1 MRYTL
6 LIACL
11 LGFKLFAQTGWTP
24 VASFGTN
31 PGNLNMYSYAPT
43 ALPTNA
49 PLVVVMHGCTQTAT
63 QYASESGWNILA
75 NQHQFYTVYP
85 EQNAANNSSTCF
97 NWFNYGDQNRGQ
109 GEALSIKQMI
119 DYMQAHYSIDASR
132 IYVTGL
138 SAGACMTN
146 VMMACYPDILSKGAV
161 MAGAPFKSA
170 TSSLTASNAMY
181 GFVTHTAIV
190 WGDSVR
196 HQNPTFTG
204 AFPKVAIFQGSS
216 DLVVSPN
223 NVIEE
228 VKQWTNVHGA
238 DQTADLVQANFNGNS
253 LITKNS
259 YYNTSNQTVVETYTI
274 SGMGHGI
281 SVDPGTCYQQ
291 GGTTGTYAFDENFHS
306 SFWAAYFFNIL
317 QAPTVI
323 SGSISVTAST
333 NGVVYSVPA
342 QSGFTY
348 TWTVPSGITIVS
360 GQGTNSIS
368 VNFGSVSGNISVTET
383 DASACKVGPLDLWVT
398 VGTAT
403 NIDNQ
408 TENNNVKL
416 FYDQDEQ
423 TIYVIANDLN
433 SVKHMKLYTI
443 DGRLI
448 KSWETTEAK
457 VNIEKKL
464 SAGIYIVECEVNQL
478 PIRKKIV
485 ID

>member
-6 LIACL
+6 LIICL

-43 ALPTNA
+43 ALPANA
-49 PLVVVMHGCTQTAT
+49 PLVVVMHGCTQTAA
-63 QYASESGWNILA
+63 QYASESGWNVLA

-85 EQNAANNSSTCF
+85 EQNATNNSSTCF
-97 NWFNYGDQNRGQ
+97 NWFSYGDQNRGQ

-146 VMMACYPDILSKGAV
+146 VMMACYPDLVSKGAV

-223 NVIEE
+223 NVTEE
-228 VKQWTNVHGA
+228 VKQWTNIHGA
-238 DQTADLVQANFNGNS
+238 DQTADLIQTNFNGNS

-259 YYNTSNQTVVETYTI
+259 YYNASNQTVVETYTI

-291 GGTTGTYAFDENFHS
+291 GGTTGTYAFDENFYS

-348 TWTVPSGITIVS
+348 SWTVSSGITIVS
-360 GQGTNSIS
+360 GQGTNSIT

-383 DASACKVGPLDLWVT
+383 DASACKVGPLNLWVT

-408 TENNNVKL
+408 MTHNNVQL
-416 FYDQDEQ
+416 FYIQDEQ
-423 TIYVIANDLN
+423 TIQVIASDLN
-433 SVKHMKLYTI
+433 SVKHMKLYAI

-448 KSWETTEAK
+448 KSWETIDTNAY
-457 VNIEKKL
+457 IENKL
-464 SAGIYIVECEVNQL
+464 STGIYIVEYEVNQL

>member
-1 MRYTL
+1 MRYTF
-6 LIACL
+6 LIVCL
-11 LGFKLFAQTGWTP
+11 IGFKLVSQTGWTP

-43 ALPTNA
+43 TLPVNA

-85 EQNAANNSSTCF
+85 EQVTANNSSTCF

-146 VMMACYPDILSKGAV
+146 VMMACYPEVLSKGAV

-181 GFVTHTAIV
+181 GFVTHTPIV

-223 NVIEE
+223 NVIEQ

-259 YYNTSNQTVVETYTI
+259 YYNTSY
-274 SGMGHGI
+274 
-281 SVDPGTCYQQ
+281 
-291 GGTTGTYAFDENFHS
+291 
-306 SFWAAYFFNIL
+306 
-317 QAPTVI
+317 
-323 SGSISVTAST
+323 
-333 NGVVYSVPA
+333 
-342 QSGFTY
+342 
-348 TWTVPSGITIVS
+348 
-360 GQGTNSIS
+360 
-368 VNFGSVSGNISVTET
+368 
-383 DASACKVGPLDLWVT
+383 
-398 VGTAT
+398 
-403 NIDNQ
+403 
-408 TENNNVKL
+408 
-416 FYDQDEQ
+416 
-423 TIYVIANDLN
+423 
-433 SVKHMKLYTI
+433 
-443 DGRLI
+443 
-448 KSWETTEAK
+448 
-457 VNIEKKL
+457 
-464 SAGIYIVECEVNQL
+464 
-478 PIRKKIV
+478 
-485 ID
+485 

>member
-1 MRYTL
+1 MRNTL
-6 LIACL
+6 LIICL
-11 LGFKLFAQTGWTP
+11 LGLKLFAQTGWVP

-31 PGNLNMYSYAPT
+31 PGNLNMYSYAPA
-43 ALPTNA
+43 ALPANA

-63 QYASESGWNILA
+63 QYASESGWNVLA

-146 VMMACYPDILSKGAV
+146 VMMACYPDVVSKGAV

-204 AFPKVAIFQGSS
+204 TFPKVAIFQGSS

-223 NVIEE
+223 NVTEQ

-259 YYNTSNQTVVETYTI
+259 YYNTSNQTVVETYTV

-291 GGTTGTYAFDENFHS
+291 GGTTGTYAFDENFYS

-317 QAPTVI
+317 QAPAVI

-333 NGVVYSVPA
+333 NGVVYSVPV

-360 GQGTNSIS
+360 GQGTNSIT
-368 VNFGSVSGNISVTET
+368 VNFGSASGNISVSET
-383 DASACKVGPLDLWVT
+383 DASACIVGPLDLWVT
-398 VGTAT
+398 VSTAT
-403 NIDNQ
+403 TMDNQ
-408 TENNNVKL
+408 MTQNKVQL

-423 TIYVIANDLN
+423 TIHIIANDLH
-433 SVKHMKLYTI
+433 SVKNLKLYAI

-448 KSWETTEAK
+448 KSWETIDVKAY
-457 VNIEKKL
+457 IDHKL
-464 SAGIYIVECEVNQL
+464 TTGIYIVEYEVNQL

>member
-1 MRYTL
+1 MRYIL
-6 LIACL
+6 LIICL
-11 LGFKLFAQTGWTP
+11 LGFKLFAQTGWTS

-43 ALPTNA
+43 SLPTNA
-49 PLVVVMHGCTQTAT
+49 PLVVVMHGCTQTAS

-119 DYMQAHYSIDASR
+119 DYMQVHYSIDATR

-146 VMMACYPDILSKGAV
+146 VMMACYPEVLSKGAV

-204 AFPKVAIFQGSS
+204 TFPKVAIFQGSS

-223 NVIEE
+223 NVPEQ

-238 DQTADLVQANFNGNS
+238 DQTADLIQTNFNGNS
-253 LITKNS
+253 LVTKNS

-348 TWTVPSGITIVS
+348 TWTVPSGMTIVS
-360 GQGTNSIS
+360 GQGTNAIA
-368 VNFGSVSGNISVTET
+368 VNVGTTSGNISVTET
-383 DASACKVGPLDLWVT
+383 DASACKIGPLNLWVT
-398 VGTAT
+398 VNTAT

-408 TENNNVKL
+408 LQSNNVKL
-416 FYDQDEQ
+416 FYNQDEQ
-423 TIYVIANDLN
+423 TLYVLANDLKSIKN
-433 SVKHMKLYTI
+433 VTLYAI
-443 DGRLI
+443 DGRI
-448 KSWETTEAK
+448 ITSWETIDTKAYIE
-457 VNIEKKL
+457 NIL
-464 SAGIYIVECEVNQL
+464 STGIYIVEYEINKL